1 MWRMTPTTR
10 WLSSQ
15 EDESWRSVWAMMT
28 WLPVRLDAQLRTEAG
43 LSLAEYHALS
53 QISEAPEHTLRL
65 STLAARANMTL
76 SHLSRVI
83 TRLAEAGWLTRSPD
97 PDDGRYT
104 RAHLTEAGWQKLVAV
119 APDHVEAVR
128 QAVFDNLTADQART
142 LGQAAGRVVEAV
154 APESAQRD

>member
-1 MWRMTPTTR
+1 MTSSTR

-15 EDESWRSVWAMMT
+15 EDETWRAVWAMMT
-28 WLPVRLDAQLRTEAG
+28 WLPVRLDAQLRDDAG

-53 QISEAPEHTLRL
+53 QISEAPERTLRL
-65 STLAARANMTL
+65 STVAARANMTL

-83 TRLAEAGWLTRSPD
+83 TRLADAGWIIRSPD

-104 RAHLTEAGWQKLVAV
+104 RAHLTEAGWGKLRAV
-119 APDHVEAVR
+119 APSHVEAVR

-154 APESAQRD
+154 AP